1 MGSLVAHGRDILL
14 EPGGDA
20 GELAIRNE
28 SDRPFVF
35 VVEDR
40 NWAQDSLTGERVIA
54 MPAFRRLCPE
64 QLLRPGDNAEIGW
77 IAIMFSDLKGST
89 ELYDALGD
97 VTAYN
102 LVRDHFAFLLDRVQR
117 NHGFVVKTVGDA
129 VMAAF
134 SRPDDA
140 VRAALA
146 IQDDIAGFNSAHAAT
161 PIVLKLGVHA
171 GPCIAVTTGDA
182 LDYFGATVNI
192 AARLEHQ
199 CRGGEVIVSETV
211 AKDAE
216 TVAALAD
223 RMVLDETAMLRGVT
237 APVRFVRVEGLRSA
251 RLQTN

>member
-1 MGSLVAHGRDILL
+1 
-14 EPGGDA
+14 
-20 GELAIRNE
+20 
-28 SDRPFVF
+28 
-35 VVEDR
+35 
-40 NWAQDSLTGERVIA
+40 
-54 MPAFRRLCPE
+54 
-64 QLLRPGDNAEIGW
+64 
-77 IAIMFSDLKGST
+77 MFTDLKGST
-89 ELYDALGD
+89 ELYDVLGD
-97 VTAYN
+97 AAAYN

-146 IQDDIAGFNSAHAAT
+146 IQDDIATFNAAHAAT
-161 PIVLKLGVHA
+161 PIMVKLGVHA
-171 GPCIAVTTGDA
+171 GSCIAVTTGDT

-216 TVAALAD
+216 TGAALAD
-223 RMVLDETAMLRGVT
+223 RTLLEETATLRGVS